1 MLLDV
6 SHFSSNDKVLTSSF
20 LDEHASPCPCSYK
33 INGAR
38 KIKIE
43 ESFKQLVTQV
53 TDRQR
58 FTLLEL
64 LTEYKILMYKIDLP
78 FFQDIHPGL

>member
-6 SHFSSNDKVLTSSF
+6 RYFSSNDKVLDSSF
-20 LDEHASPCPCSYK
+20 LDEHASPCSNK
-33 INGAR
+33 IKGAR

-64 LTEYKILMYKIDLP
+64 LTEYKISICKLDLP

>member
-20 LDEHASPCPCSYK
+20 LDEHASPCSYK
-33 INGAR
+33 IKGAR

-64 LTEYKILMYKIDLP
+64 LTEYKI
-78 FFQDIHPGL
+78 FNE